1 MFIFSLL
8 NTIFDLGHQP
18 NNISIYLIYYFFQ
31 QSNSVYDSTLFEAGG
46 TTPMNPV
53 YSASLQSP
61 DSIASGQSLEIGEPP
76 SAFKTQHMPPT

>member
-1 MFIFSLL
+1 M
-8 NTIFDLGHQP
+8 
-18 NNISIYLIYYFFQ
+18 YYFFQ

-61 DSIASGQSLEIGEPP
+61 DSIASGQSLEIGAPQ
-76 SAFKTQHMPPT
+76 SAFQTQHLPST